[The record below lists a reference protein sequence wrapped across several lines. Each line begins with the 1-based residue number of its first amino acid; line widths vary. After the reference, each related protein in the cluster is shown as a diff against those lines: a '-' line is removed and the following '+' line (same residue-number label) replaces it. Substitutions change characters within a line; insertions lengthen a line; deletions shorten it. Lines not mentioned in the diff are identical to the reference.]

1 MQRLQFKHWSHG
13 TDSCG
18 QICTLKASALLR
30 IHFLL
35 HPFCLRHA
43 HPHQSEDLLDNQ
55 PSSLPYFFPLHL
67 GINLLTR
74 TEKVPFR
81 VAGSRLSVRLL
92 GATSKSGEDHP
103 ERPRIFILNCRN
115 PVKTFNCWA
124 VRWWG
129 LTIELSGEWIPCTSQ
144 DCGVNTAI
152 HFILLLP
159 NYHLRPPE
167 YCQRVQIHAGAV
179 LSVCSP
185 HCLAPTL
192 SVRPC

>member
-1 MQRLQFKHWSHG
+1 MQRLRFKHWSHG

-35 HPFCLRHA
+35 HPFCLPHA
-43 HPHQSEDLLDNQ
+43 HPHQSQDLLDNK
-55 PSSLPYFFPLHL
+55 PPSLPYFFFPLHL

-81 VAGSRLSVRLL
+81 VAGSRLSVRPS
-92 GATSKSGEDHP
+92 GATSQRGKTTQRG
-103 ERPRIFILNCRN
+103 LVYCRN
-115 PVKTFNCWA
+115 PVKRFNCGV

-129 LTIELSGEWIPCTSQ
+129 LAVELPGGWAPCTRQ
-144 DCGVNTAI
+144 DCGVNTVI
-152 HFILLLP
+152 HFMLLLP

-167 YCQRVQIHAGAV
+167 CCQRVQIHAGAV

-185 HCLAPTL
+185 HCLTL